1 MPLLNT
7 ALAGAHLLVV
17 DDQPDQ
23 LRLLIDLLR
32 NAGCRISV
40 GFDGSQAYQRAL
52 AISPDLILMDV
63 RMPRMDGFAACRLL
77 AADPRTCGI
86 PVIFLT
92 GYADIAMTVRAL
104 KSGAVD
110 FLEKPFRDQQLLDAV
125 NWAIAENGRKGSPYN
140 GKLDA
145 SKIAVMGMSCGGIQ
159 AYAVATD
166 PRVKLVGIFNS
177 GILPAPS
184 GPGAPA
190 MEDIRKD
197 QLDKLHTP
205 IFYVTG
211 DKTDIAYENGL
222 DDYKRITKVP
232 AIHTF
237 KDGVSHGGTYSQPNG
252 GDFAR
257 VAVAMLDWQ
266 LKGEKNESKMFLGAN
281 CGLCQEAGWHVST
294 KGYK

>member
-92 GYADIAMTVRAL
+92 AASDLNERINGLEIGGVDYVLKPFDAAEVLARIRVHLVRA
-104 KSGAVD
+104 KSTQRDEQDVSAADTTGNGVLVRAAIQHLSQRLNDPPTVEQLARLVGTNEKRLSRAFRENLGQTVFEYLREERLRIAQALLSSTPLSMASIAEEIGFSSAANFATAFRERFHVTPSTYRDERRSNAEASQNEPAVD
-110 FLEKPFRDQQLLDAV
+110 AD
-125 NWAIAENGRKGSPYN
+125 
-140 GKLDA
+140 
-145 SKIAVMGMSCGGIQ
+145 
-159 AYAVATD
+159 
-166 PRVKLVGIFNS
+166 
-177 GILPAPS
+177 
-184 GPGAPA
+184 
-190 MEDIRKD
+190 
-197 QLDKLHTP
+197 
-205 IFYVTG
+205 
-211 DKTDIAYENGL
+211 
-222 DDYKRITKVP
+222 
-232 AIHTF
+232 
-237 KDGVSHGGTYSQPNG
+237 
-252 GDFAR
+252 
-257 VAVAMLDWQ
+257 
-266 LKGEKNESKMFLGAN
+266 
-281 CGLCQEAGWHVST
+281 
-294 KGYK
+294 